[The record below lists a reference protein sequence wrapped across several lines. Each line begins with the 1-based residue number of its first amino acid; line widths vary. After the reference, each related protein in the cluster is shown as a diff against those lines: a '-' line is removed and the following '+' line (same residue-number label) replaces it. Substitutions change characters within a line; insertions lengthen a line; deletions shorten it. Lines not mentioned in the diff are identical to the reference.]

1 MLASITPLGEQ
12 GRRRRWGR
20 TVTAFV
26 IASTLG
32 GAASGA
38 AAGALGWLVLRD
50 VSWNGRIGF
59 VAALL
64 VAGLALDLLGKV
76 PGPRRQVD
84 ESWLDRYRGWVYGVG
99 FGFQL
104 GAGVVTIVTNS
115 AVWVALGAAMA
126 TATPALGAA
135 VGAATGLLRG
145 ATILSGARLRTPDE
159 LMRFHSR
166 MAAWREPA
174 RVTGLAAQAVL
185 AAADAAI
192 LIWNSRRTAPRP
204 SYPTAGRPRSTA
216 AAAA

>member
-32 GAASGA
+32 GALSGLV
-38 AAGALGWLVLRD
+38 AGALGWLLLRD
-50 VSWNGRIGF
+50 VSWDGRVGF

-64 VAGLALDLLGKV
+64 LLGLVLDLLGKV

-84 ESWLDRYRGWVYGVG
+84 ESWLDRYRGWVYGAG

-115 AVWVALGAAMA
+115 AVYVTLGAAMA
-126 TATPALGAA
+126 TASPVAGLALGAA
-135 VGAATGLLRG
+135 AGLLRG
-145 ATILSGARLRTPDE
+145 ATILAGVRLRTPDQ
-159 LMRFHSR
+159 LVRFHAR
-166 MAAWREPA
+166 MTSWREPA
-174 RVTGLAAQAVL
+174 RRAGLVLQGVLGLVAAGALLV
-185 AAADAAI
+185 
-192 LIWNSRRTAPRP
+192 
-204 SYPTAGRPRSTA
+204 
-216 AAAA
+216 

>member
-32 GAASGA
+32 GALSGVV
-38 AAGALGWLVLRD
+38 AGALGRLVLRD
-50 VSWNGRIGF
+50 VSWDGRVGF

-64 VAGLALDLLGKV
+64 VLGLVLDLLGKV

-84 ESWLDRYRGWVYGVG
+84 ESWLDRYRGWVYGAG

-115 AVWVALGAAMA
+115 AVYVTLGAAMA
-126 TATPALGAA
+126 TASPVAGLALGAVA
-135 VGAATGLLRG
+135 GLLRG
-145 ATILSGARLRTPDE
+145 ATILAGARLRTPDQ
-159 LMRFHSR
+159 LVHFHAR
-166 MAAWREPA
+166 MSSWREPA
-174 RVTGLAAQAVL
+174 RRTGLVLQGVLAL
-185 AAADAAI
+185 AAAGA
-192 LIWNSRRTAPRP
+192 LLV
-204 SYPTAGRPRSTA
+204 
-216 AAAA
+216 

>member
-32 GAASGA
+32 GAVTGL
-38 AAGALGWLVLRD
+38 AAGALGSLLLGD
-50 VSWNGRIGF
+50 VSWDGRVGF

-64 VAGLALDLLGKV
+64 ALGLWLALVGKV

-84 ESWLDRYRGWVYGVG
+84 ESWLDRYRGWVYGAG

-126 TATPALGAA
+126 TASPAPGAA

-145 ATILSGARLRTPDE
+145 ATILSAARLRTPDE
-159 LMRFHSR
+159 LIRFHSR

-174 RVTGLAAQAVL
+174 RVTGLVAQAVL
-185 AAADAAI
+185 AV
-192 LIWNSRRTAPRP
+192 
-204 SYPTAGRPRSTA
+204 A
-216 AAAA
+216 AAVILV

>member
-32 GAASGA
+32 GALSGLA
-38 AAGALGWLVLRD
+38 VGTLGWLVLRD
-50 VSWNGRIGF
+50 VSWDGRIAF

-64 VAGLALDLLGKV
+64 ALGLVLDLLGKV

-84 ESWLDRYRGWVYGVG
+84 ESWLDRYRGWVYGAG

-104 GAGVVTIVTNS
+104 GAGVVTIVTSS
-115 AVWVALGAAMA
+115 AVYVALGAAMA
-126 TATPALGAA
+126 TASPELGAA

-145 ATILSGARLRTPDE
+145 ATILSGARLRTPDQ
-159 LMRFHSR
+159 LIRFHSR

-174 RVTGLAAQAVL
+174 RVTGLVAQAVL
-185 AAADAAI
+185 AV
-192 LIWNSRRTAPRP
+192 
-204 SYPTAGRPRSTA
+204 A
-216 AAAA
+216 AAVILV

>member
-32 GAASGA
+32 GAVTGL
-38 AAGALGWLVLRD
+38 AAGALGSLLLGD
-50 VSWNGRIGF
+50 VSWDGRIGF

-64 VAGLALDLLGKV
+64 TLGLVLDLVGKV

-84 ESWLDRYRGWVYGVG
+84 ESWLDRYRGWGYGAG
-99 FGFQL
+99 FGSQL

-115 AVWVALGAAMA
+115 AVYVTIGAALATASPVAGLALGAVA
-126 TATPALGAA
+126 
-135 VGAATGLLRG
+135 GLLRG
-145 ATILSGARLRTPDE
+145 ATILAGAPLRTPAQ
-159 LMRFHSR
+159 LVRFHAR

-174 RVTGLAAQAVL
+174 RRTGLVLQGVL
-185 AAADAAI
+185 A
-192 LIWNSRRTAPRP
+192 L
-204 SYPTAGRPRSTA
+204 TA
-216 AAAA
+216 AGVLLV

>member
-32 GAASGA
+32 GAVTGLV
-38 AAGALGWLVLRD
+38 AGTLGRLLLHD
-50 VSWNGRIGF
+50 VSWDGRIGF

-64 VAGLALDLLGKV
+64 AIGLVLDLLGRV

-84 ESWLDRYRGWVYGVG
+84 ESWLDRYRGWVYGAG

-104 GAGVVTIVTNS
+104 GAGVVTIVVGS
-115 AVWVALGAAMA
+115 AVYVALGAAVA
-126 TATPALGAA
+126 TASPVAGLA
-135 VGAATGLLRG
+135 VGAVAGLLRG

-185 AAADAAI
+185 AVV
-192 LIWNSRRTAPRP
+192 
-204 SYPTAGRPRSTA
+204 A
-216 AAAA
+216 AAMLV

>member
-26 IASTLG
+26 LASTLG
-32 GAASGA
+32 GAVSGA
-38 AAGALGWLVLRD
+38 VAGTLGWLILRD
-50 VSWNGRIGF
+50 LSSDGRVAF

-64 VAGLALDLLGKV
+64 ALGLVLDLLGKV

-104 GAGVVTIVTNS
+104 GAGVMTIVTNS

-126 TATPALGAA
+126 TASPALGAA
-135 VGAATGLLRG
+135 LGAAAGLLRG

-174 RVTGLAAQAVL
+174 RVTGLAVQAVL
-185 AAADAAI
+185 ALAAVVI
-192 LIWNSRRTAPRP
+192 VV
-204 SYPTAGRPRSTA
+204 
-216 AAAA
+216 

>member
-32 GAASGA
+32 GALSGLI
-38 AAGALGWLVLRD
+38 AGALGWLLLRD
-50 VSWNGRIGF
+50 VSWDGRVSF

-64 VAGLALDLLGKV
+64 LVGLVLDLIGKV

-84 ESWLDRYRGWVYGVG
+84 ESWLDRYRGWVYGAG

-115 AVWVALGAAMA
+115 AVYVVLGAAMA
-126 TATPALGAA
+126 TASPVAGLA
-135 VGAATGLLRG
+135 VGAAAGLLRG
-145 ATILSGARLRTPDE
+145 ATILAGARLRTPDQ
-159 LMRFHSR
+159 LVRFHAR

-174 RVTGLAAQAVL
+174 RRTGLVLQGVL
-185 AAADAAI
+185 AV
-192 LIWNSRRTAPRP
+192 
-204 SYPTAGRPRSTA
+204 A
-216 AAAA
+216 AAGALLV

>member
-32 GAASGA
+32 GAVTGL
-38 AAGALGWLVLRD
+38 AAGALGSLLLGD
-50 VSWNGRIGF
+50 VSWDGRIGF

-64 VAGLALDLLGKV
+64 ALGLVLDLAGKV

-84 ESWLDRYRGWVYGVG
+84 ESWLDRYRGWVYGAG

-115 AVWVALGAAMA
+115 AVYVTIGAAMA
-126 TATPALGAA
+126 TASPVAGLALGAVA
-135 VGAATGLLRG
+135 GLLRG
-145 ATILSGARLRTPDE
+145 ATILAGAPLRTPDQ
-159 LMRFHSR
+159 LVRFHTR
-166 MAAWREPA
+166 MSAWREPA
-174 RVTGLAAQAVL
+174 RRTGLVLQGVLAL
-185 AAADAAI
+185 AAAGV
-192 LIWNSRRTAPRP
+192 LLV
-204 SYPTAGRPRSTA
+204 
-216 AAAA
+216 

>member
-32 GAASGA
+32 GALSGLV
-38 AAGALGWLVLRD
+38 AGTIGWLVLRD
-50 VSWNGRIGF
+50 VSWDGRVGF

-64 VAGLALDLLGKV
+64 AIGLVLDLTGKV

-84 ESWLDRYRGWVYGVG
+84 ESWLDRYRGWVYGAG

-115 AVWVALGAAMA
+115 AVYVALGAAMA
-126 TATPALGAA
+126 TASPVAGLALGAA
-135 VGAATGLLRG
+135 AGLLRG
-145 ATILSGARLRTPDE
+145 ATILAGAGLRTPDQ
-159 LMRFHSR
+159 LVRFHAR
-166 MAAWREPA
+166 MSAWREPA
-174 RVTGLAAQAVL
+174 RRTGLALQGVL
-185 AAADAAI
+185 ALAALGA
-192 LIWNSRRTAPRP
+192 LLV
-204 SYPTAGRPRSTA
+204 
-216 AAAA
+216 

>member
-50 VSWNGRIGF
+50 VSWDGRIGL
-59 VAALL
+59 VALL
-64 VAGLALDLLGKV
+64 LAGGLVLDLLGRV

-84 ESWLDRYRGWVYGVG
+84 ESWLDRYRGWVYGAG

-115 AVWVALGAAMA
+115 AAYVTLGAAMA
-126 TATPALGAA
+126 TASPAAGAALGAA
-135 VGAATGLLRG
+135 AGLLRG
-145 ATILSGARLRTPDE
+145 ATILAGAGLRSPE
-159 LMRFHSR
+159 QLVEFHAR
-166 MAAWREPA
+166 MTAWREPA
-174 RVTGLAAQAVL
+174 RKAGLALQAVL
-185 AAADAAI
+185 A
-192 LIWNSRRTAPRP
+192 L
-204 SYPTAGRPRSTA
+204 TA
-216 AAAA
+216 AGALLA

>member
-32 GAASGA
+32 GALSGVV
-38 AAGALGWLVLRD
+38 AGAIGSLLLRD
-50 VSWNGRIGF
+50 VSWNGRLGV

-64 VAGLALDLLGKV
+64 ALGLVLDLLGKV

-84 ESWLDRYRGWVYGVG
+84 ESWLDRYRGWVYGAG

-115 AVWVALGAAMA
+115 AVYVAIGAAAATASPAAGAALGAVA
-126 TATPALGAA
+126 
-135 VGAATGLLRG
+135 GLLRG
-145 ATILSGARLRTPDE
+145 ATILAGAGLRSPDQ
-159 LMRFHSR
+159 LVRFHAR
-166 MAAWREPA
+166 MTSWREPA
-174 RVTGLAAQAVL
+174 RRTGMALQAVL
-185 AAADAAI
+185 A
-192 LIWNSRRTAPRP
+192 L
-204 SYPTAGRPRSTA
+204 TA
-216 AAAA
+216 AGVLLV

>member
-32 GAASGA
+32 GTVTGA
-38 AAGALGWLVLRD
+38 VAGTLGLLLLRD
-50 VSWNGRIGF
+50 VSWDGRIGF
-59 VAALL
+59 VAVLLALGL
-64 VAGLALDLLGKV
+64 VLDLLGRV

-104 GAGVVTIVTNS
+104 GAGVVTIVVGS
-115 AVWVALGAAMA
+115 AVWVALGATMA
-126 TATPALGAA
+126 TASPALGAA

-185 AAADAAI
+185 AV
-192 LIWNSRRTAPRP
+192 
-204 SYPTAGRPRSTA
+204 A
-216 AAAA
+216 AAAMLV

>member
-32 GAASGA
+32 GALSGLV
-38 AAGALGWLVLRD
+38 AGTLGWLVLRD
-50 VSWNGRIGF
+50 VSWDGRIAF

-64 VAGLALDLLGKV
+64 ALGLVLDLLGKV

-84 ESWLDRYRGWVYGVG
+84 ESWLDRYRGWVYGAG

-115 AVWVALGAAMA
+115 AVYVALGAAMA
-126 TATPALGAA
+126 TASPIAGLALGAA
-135 VGAATGLLRG
+135 AGLLRG
-145 ATILSGARLRTPDE
+145 ATILAGAPLRTPDQ
-159 LMRFHSR
+159 LLRFHAR
-166 MAAWREPA
+166 MTAWREPA
-174 RVTGLAAQAVL
+174 RRTGLVLQGVLAL
-185 AAADAAI
+185 AAAGVLVI
-192 LIWNSRRTAPRP
+192 
-204 SYPTAGRPRSTA
+204 
-216 AAAA
+216 

>member
-1 MLASITPLGEQ
+1 MLASITPLGER

-32 GAASGA
+32 GAATGA
-38 AAGALGWLVLRD
+38 VAGALGWLVLRD
-50 VSWNGRIGF
+50 VSWDARIGL

-64 VAGLALDLLGKV
+64 AVGLVLDLLGKV

-84 ESWLDRYRGWVYGVG
+84 ESWLDRYRGWVYGAG

-126 TATPALGAA
+126 TASPAFGAAICALG
-135 VGAATGLLRG
+135 GLVRG
-145 ATILSGARLRTPDE
+145 ATILTGARLQTPE
-159 LMRFHSR
+159 QLVRFHAR
-166 MAAWREPA
+166 LTAWRRPV
-174 RVTGLAAQAVL
+174 RVTGLALQAVL
-185 AAADAAI
+185 IVAAAGA
-192 LIWNSRRTAPRP
+192 LLV
-204 SYPTAGRPRSTA
+204 
-216 AAAA
+216 

>member
-32 GAASGA
+32 GALSGLV
-38 AAGALGWLVLRD
+38 AGGLGWLLLRD
-50 VSWNGRIGF
+50 VSWDGRVGF

-64 VAGLALDLLGKV
+64 LLGLVLDLLGKV

-84 ESWLDRYRGWVYGVG
+84 ESWLDRYRGWVYGAG

-115 AVWVALGAAMA
+115 AVYVTLGAAMA
-126 TATPALGAA
+126 TASPVAGLALGAA
-135 VGAATGLLRG
+135 AGLLRG
-145 ATILSGARLRTPDE
+145 ATILAGARLRTPDQ
-159 LMRFHSR
+159 LVRFHAR
-166 MAAWREPA
+166 MTSWREPTR
-174 RVTGLAAQAVL
+174 RVGLVLQGVLGLVAAGALLV
-185 AAADAAI
+185 
-192 LIWNSRRTAPRP
+192 
-204 SYPTAGRPRSTA
+204 
-216 AAAA
+216 

>member
-32 GAASGA
+32 GAVTGL
-38 AAGALGWLVLRD
+38 AAGALGSLLLRD
-50 VSWNGRIGF
+50 VSWDGRIGF

-64 VAGLALDLLGKV
+64 VLGLVLDLAGKV

-84 ESWLDRYRGWVYGVG
+84 ESWLDRYRGWVYGAG

-115 AVWVALGAAMA
+115 AVYVALGAALA
-126 TATPALGAA
+126 TASPVAGLALGAVA
-135 VGAATGLLRG
+135 GLLRG
-145 ATILSGARLRTPDE
+145 ATILAGAPLRTPDQ
-159 LMRFHSR
+159 LVRFHAR
-166 MAAWREPA
+166 MTAWREPA
-174 RVTGLAAQAVL
+174 RRTGLVLQGVLAL
-185 AAADAAI
+185 AAAGVLFA
-192 LIWNSRRTAPRP
+192 
-204 SYPTAGRPRSTA
+204 
-216 AAAA
+216 